1 MPGKSRVQ
9 QAIEAEEVPPLC
21 QRLGIDP
28 TKYSKALDRRCHD
41 YALLGASDE
50 EIADMMG
57 IHRETFVQWAIEKPS
72 LAKALARARFD
83 APVRIVKSL
92 HRAANGY
99 KHRETKLNVVGG
111 KVEKTVVSKAY
122 PPNVQA
128 ATLIL
133 ANRMGK
139 HWKDSKTVE
148 HSGSISLAALVD
160 QSYGDKAKR
169 VEATV
174 VEPEEDE
181 A

>member
-1 MPGKSRVQ
+1 MGGKSRVQ
-9 QAIEAEEVPPLC
+9 QAIEAEEIPPVC

-28 TKYSKALDRRCHD
+28 SKYSKALDRRCHD

-83 APVRIVKSL
+83 APARIVKSL

-99 KHRETKLNVVGG
+99 KHQETKLNVVGG
-111 KVEKTVVSKAY
+111 KLEKTEITKAY

-133 ANRMGK
+133 ANRVGK
-139 HWKDSKTVE
+139 HWKDAKTVE

-160 QSYGDKAKR
+160 QSYGDRAKVIEAAP
-169 VEATV
+169 VEAS
-174 VEPEEDE
+174 EDE
-181 A
+181 D